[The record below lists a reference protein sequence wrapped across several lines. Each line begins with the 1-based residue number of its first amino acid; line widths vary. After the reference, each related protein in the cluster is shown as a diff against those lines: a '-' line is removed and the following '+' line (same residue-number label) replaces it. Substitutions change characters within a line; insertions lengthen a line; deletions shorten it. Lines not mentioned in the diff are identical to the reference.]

1 MSSLA
6 ATQADGYYVP
16 SSYYDSGAYQKQ
28 TRNQFQA
35 SSSSS
40 NPTKKSHNQFVQSGV
55 VRFELPEDG
64 FCQGCECCMTKGM
77 RFNAEKVETNES
89 YFSTKIWE
97 FRMKC
102 RQCAQQQFVIRTDPA
117 NRDFEYVSGIRK
129 KTVGEDNFQSGVV
142 KNLGFQLP
150 ASSASGALDQLEKV
164 QASQRR
170 NLSELER
177 LQNLKAISER
187 TYKMDAEGNAAIR
200 ASFRADRKDR
210 KRRLTAGAALGWR
223 RGMPLLDL
231 GDEERAAAKET
242 VYGDGKRK
250 EKEKLNAVRQSS
262 IFPSNKRSRHRSQ
275 PVDSLPQEDKPDPI
289 QSSSTTPSKSLKRK
303 SLKNSTVVVDIDS
316 GKYTRD
322 DQSKKGMIKL
332 SLHNSQVCRYGDD
345 WRHADRQDCRSLP
358 VVKPE
363 PTPAASALQLLAQYN
378 SDSE

>member
-16 SSYYDSGAYQKQ
+16 TSYYDSGAYQKQ

-40 NPTKKSHNQFVQSGV
+40 SNPTKKGHNQFLQSGV

-64 FCQGCECCMTKGM
+64 FCQGCECCVTKGT
-77 RFNAEKVETNES
+77 RFNAAKVDTNES

-129 KTVGEDNFQSGVV
+129 KTVASIEGEDNFKSGVV
-142 KNLGFQLP
+142 KNLGFQPP
-150 ASSASGALDQLEKV
+150 ASSGSSALDQLEKV

-187 TYKMDAEGNAAIR
+187 TYKLDAEGNAAIR
-200 ASFRADRKDR
+200 ASFRVDRKDR

-223 RGMPLLDL
+223 RGMPLLDM
-231 GDEERAAAKET
+231 GDEERVIAKET
-242 VYGDGKRK
+242 IYGDGKRQ
-250 EKEKLNAVRQSS
+250 EKVKLNAVRQSS
-262 IFPSNKRSRHRSQ
+262 IFPSKKRSRHRNQ
-275 PVDSLPQEDKPDPI
+275 PIDSDKPDPI
-289 QSSSTTPSKSLKRK
+289 QSSFINPSKSLKTK
-303 SLKNSTVVVDIDS
+303 LKKKPAVVVDIDS
-316 GKYTRD
+316 ESCTKDEET
-322 DQSKKGMIKL
+322 KIIKL
-332 SLHNSQVCRYGDD
+332 SLHHSTATRHGID
-345 WRHADRQDCRSLP
+345 WRCLASQDSQSLP
-358 VVKPE
+358 VDKPE
-363 PTPAASALQLLAQYN
+363 TNPAASALQLLAQYS
-378 SDSE
+378 SDSD